1 MLPRDIAAL
10 NSLWTSRD
18 ATISALLHCAIL
30 MFGEDFLGTEDGEA
44 WEPETLREELKA
56 AGINPS
62 EDCFARLLAGMTLVT
77 TNQAEQYAMVFNH
90 VANLASGRDC
100 DVDQMEPAEPE
111 ECEWLL
117 TEMMLIEPPTGDTED
132 ERIATLAK
140 RLSPEVRTFL
150 RVVMDH
156 DGMYGTPGIIGR
168 IAVAGSDSPDA
179 FLDLQLGKSKEMHE
193 LITSRMADLAEQAKL
208 VQAAF

>member
-10 NSLWTSRD
+10 NELWTSRD

-30 MFGEDFLGTEDGEA
+30 MFGEEVLGSGDSEP

-62 EDCFARLLAGMTLVT
+62 EDCFARLLAGIVMLT
-77 TNQAEQYAMVFNH
+77 TNQAEEYAMVFNQF
-90 VANLASGRDC
+90 ANMASGRDF

-117 TEMMLIEPPTGDTED
+117 TEMMLLEPPEGDTEE
-132 ERIATLAK
+132 ERIQALAK
-140 RLSPEVRTFL
+140 RLSPEVRRFL
-150 RVVMDH
+150 RVCMDH
-156 DGMYGTPGIIGR
+156 DGFYGNPGIIGR
-168 IAVAGSDSPDA
+168 VATEGNDSPDA
-179 FLDLQLGKSKEMHE
+179 FQDLQTEKATEMHN
-193 LITSRMADLAEQAKL
+193 LITDRLKDLAEQAKL